1 MNHIVCLFQV
11 EVKVNVV
18 YNPIMDHDTSAFLY
32 SPCPLQETIQHTIM
46 VKIEEVSNIIFPQD
60 SINNNTFNKNENEKL
75 SLDPTLQNDNNWGCT
90 QYPSLFYLTV
100 YIVCRHILI

>member
-1 MNHIVCLFQV
+1 MNHVVCLFQV

-60 SINNNTFNKNENEKL
+60 SINNNTFNKNENARENL
-75 SLDPTLQNDNNWGCT
+75 SRGIANLE
-90 QYPSLFYLTV
+90 
-100 YIVCRHILI
+100 